1 MLRKL
6 LQLKLKFVRILPSNQ
21 KRYNKRVSNSKDQSQ
36 EQLQEASNSLRL
48 KYRLYRG
55 KIPNHLQVILQPI
68 NSLLSAVI
76 PWTVFFAA
84 YGFFVSLLFNLG
96 FTSIALSE
104 NSNVLTRII
113 WSFNI
118 ILTLL
123 LVFRTNT
130 AHDRFWEGRKLWGS
144 LVNVIRNLARD
155 IWIIIKEKSPE
166 DRQDKEATLLLI
178 AAFAIAMKLHLRG
191 KPVNE
196 ELELLMSESQYLQ
209 LQQVNHPPLQI
220 AFWIGDYLQQQHDY
234 RCLDI
239 YQLTALNKLVG
250 ELVNI
255 LGGCERILKTPLPLI
270 YGIILRMFVFVY
282 CIILPLELVNNIH
295 WWTGAINAFVGFS
308 LLSIEHVGGEI
319 EEPFGCD
326 SNDLPL
332 NVICDTILLNVRE
345 IISFTPQSARAGC
358 KIENKI

>member
-1 MLRKL
+1 MLRKFL
-6 LQLKLKFVRILPSNQ
+6 KIQLKFLRIVPSNQ
-21 KRYNKRVSNSKDQSQ
+21 KRNSKSKNQSQ
-36 EQLQEASNSLRL
+36 KQLQETSNSLRL

-55 KIPNHLQVILQPI
+55 KLPNRLQVVLQPVS
-68 NSLLSAVI
+68 SLLPAVI
-76 PWTVFFAA
+76 PWTIFFAA
-84 YGFFVSLLFNLG
+84 YGFLVSLLFHFG
-96 FTSIALSE
+96 FSVALSE
-104 NSNVLTRII
+104 DGNILTKII

-130 AHDRFWEGRKLWGS
+130 AHERFWEGRKLWGG
-144 LVNVIRNLARD
+144 LVNAIRNLARD

-166 DRQDKEATLLLI
+166 DRQEKEATLLLI

-191 KPVNE
+191 QPVNE
-196 ELELLMSESQYLQ
+196 ELELLMSETQYRK

-220 AFWIGDYLQQQHDY
+220 AFWIGDYLQQQHDQK
-234 RCLDI
+234 CLDI
-239 YQLTALNKLVG
+239 YQLTALNQLVS

-270 YGIILRMFVFVY
+270 YGIILRMLVIVY
-282 CIILPLELVNNIH
+282 CIVLPLELVDNVQ
-295 WWTGAINAFVGFS
+295 WWTGAINAFIGFS

-319 EEPFGCD
+319 EEPFGSD

-332 NVICDTILLNVRE
+332 NVICNTILSNVQE
-345 IISFTPQSARAGC
+345 IISFTPQSARLDS
-358 KIENKI
+358 KLNLYKNSV